1 MHIRWLVPILA
12 ACSLFTGCT
21 KEYSDADLVF
31 VTPDEGRALMAKQEA
46 TLFSDPVENIWVD
59 PRRSEFYIAGHI
71 PGAVSMPFKTIA
83 TDWTNLEGY
92 GVVVVYGQTYNDPLA
107 EAMSKTLMEYGIKE
121 VRTLRGG
128 IDAWTRAGFE
138 LQKGRKP

>member
-1 MHIRWLVPILA
+1 MHSSMMHCIHGPFESPHGSRGAFYTVAITRMEANPMHIRWLVPILA

-71 PGAVSMPFKTIA
+71 PG
-83 TDWTNLEGY
+83 
-92 GVVVVYGQTYNDPLA
+92 
-107 EAMSKTLMEYGIKE
+107 
-121 VRTLRGG
+121 
-128 IDAWTRAGFE
+128 
-138 LQKGRKP
+138 